1 MVPGQ
6 AREHD
11 VSAAPIA
18 FGFPVPPG
26 LACSVSPVRFAGTVP
41 PGSEDVAGSF
51 VAKLIKVTGE
61 ACMKIAAHLRQ
72 NPARG
77 FDVTELQLAE
87 GGLDSKNFGSR
98 CGL

>member
-1 MVPGQ
+1 M
-6 AREHD
+6 
-11 VSAAPIA
+11 
-18 FGFPVPPG
+18 
-26 LACSVSPVRFAGTVP
+26 
-41 PGSEDVAGSF
+41 
-51 VAKLIKVTGE
+51 AKLIKVTGE